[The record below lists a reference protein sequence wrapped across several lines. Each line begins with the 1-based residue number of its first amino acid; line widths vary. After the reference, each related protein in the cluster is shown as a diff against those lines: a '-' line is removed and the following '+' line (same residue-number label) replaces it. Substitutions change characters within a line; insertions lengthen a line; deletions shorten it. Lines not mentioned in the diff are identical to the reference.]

1 MISKSARIIEKVF
14 SMIGTRSAVSKM
26 ICNPKRNNR
35 YAEPPK
41 SFFRKFII
49 QCNTICGR
57 KCYSLKTSASP
68 KKHIFYF
75 HGGAYTLQAQ
85 RMHWRIIGIL
95 LAKTQCQITN
105 VNYPLAPECTCADTL
120 AMVIEAYAL
129 LSNNSE
135 RETILMGDSAGGGLA
150 LALAQ
155 QIKSQGLLPKPEKI
169 ILLSPWLDIS
179 MDKNLTREQ
188 EERDLVLAKETLLT
202 VGKSYAGNYDA
213 RDYRCSPLYGEITDI
228 GDIALFTGT
237 SEILNVQARQL
248 RDELTKQ
255 GQSISYFEY
264 EQMQHVWIGLPIP
277 EAKKALDQVISFI
290 QK

>member
-1 MISKSARIIEKVF
+1 MISKSARTIESVF
-14 SMIGTRSAVSKM
+14 SLIGTRSAVSKM

-35 YAEPPK
+35 YAKPPK

-49 QCNTICGR
+49 QCDTICGR
-57 KCYSLKTSASP
+57 KCYSLKISASP

-75 HGGAYTLQAQ
+75 HGGAYTMQAQ

-95 LAKTQCQITN
+95 LAKTNCQITN
-105 VNYPLAPECTCADTL
+105 VNYPLAPECTCVDTL

-155 QIKSQGLLPKPEKI
+155 QIKTQGLQPKPEKI
-169 ILLSPWLDIS
+169 VLLSPWLDIS
-179 MDKNLTREQ
+179 MDNNLTKDQ
-188 EERDLVLAKETLLT
+188 EERDLVLAKEALLT

-213 RDYRCSPLYGEITDI
+213 RDCRCSPLYGEITDI
-228 GDIALFTGT
+228 GDIALFSGT

-255 GQSISYFEY
+255 GQRISYFEY

>member
-1 MISKSARIIEKVF
+1 MISKAARIIERVF
-14 SMIGTRSAVSKM
+14 SLIGTRSAVSKM

-49 QCNTICGR
+49 QCDTICGR

-95 LAKTQCQITN
+95 LAKTQCEITN
-105 VNYPLAPECTCADTL
+105 VNYPLAPECTCVDTL
-120 AMVIEAYAL
+120 AMVIEAYS
-129 LSNNSE
+129 LSGNNSG

-179 MDKNLTREQ
+179 MDKNLTKEQ

-202 VGKSYAGNYDA
+202 VGRSYAGNYDA

-255 GQSISYFEY
+255 GQRISFFEY

-277 EAKKALDQVISFI
+277 EAKKALEQVITFI
-290 QK
+290 RK